1 MDALRTL
8 YEKLGLINVQSYI
21 QSGNVVFQYKKS
33 DTNKLTGRISE
44 SIKETFG
51 FDVPVLVLELNELS
65 RIIKSNPFTKDSKTD
80 PEYFHVTF
88 LSETPQKDSVKK
100 LTETDLK
107 NDKFHHKEKA
117 IYLYF
122 PDKYSNSKLT
132 NGFIESKLK
141 VTATTRNWKTVNQLL
156 RIAENTES

>member
-1 MDALRTL
+1 MDALREL
-8 YEKLGLINVQSYI
+8 YKKLGMINVQSYI
-21 QSGNVVFQYKKS
+21 QSGNVVFQYIKS
-33 DTNKLTGRISE
+33 DTIKLKSRISE
-44 SIKETFG
+44 SIREAFG

-65 RIIKSNPFTKDSKTD
+65 RIIKSNPFIKESKTD
-80 PEYFHVTF
+80 TSFLHVTF

-100 LTETDLK
+100 LTEIELM
-107 NDKFHHKEKA
+107 NDKIHHKEKA
-117 IYLYF
+117 IYLYC

-141 VTATTRNWKTVNQLL
+141 VSATTRNWKTVNELL